1 MVLCALCTG
10 PPLVSVRRFLESG
23 MPSFEEAT
31 KAVIVL
37 TLIGGVLIGNLHIF
51 LKIPVEKSP
60 SAEAYIALAFVVDMS
75 LIVVAI
81 GALATYVIH

>member
-1 MVLCALCTG
+1 MEFCL
-10 PPLVSVRRFLESG
+10 PSIEEIVRG
-23 MPSFEEAT
+23 I
-31 KAVIVL
+31 VIL
-37 TLIGGVLIGNLHIF
+37 SLIGATLIGNLHIF